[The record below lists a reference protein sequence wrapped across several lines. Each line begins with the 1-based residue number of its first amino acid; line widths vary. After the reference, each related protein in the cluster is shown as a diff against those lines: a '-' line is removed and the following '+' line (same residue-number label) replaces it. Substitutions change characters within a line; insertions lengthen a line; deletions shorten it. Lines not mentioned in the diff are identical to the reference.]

1 MNFAF
6 IIDPIER
13 LDPGHDS
20 TVAMMEAAQER
31 GHGVWVTRID
41 QLSVRSGQTWAN
53 LTPVQLQPVSLKQG
67 RYDIPQPWYQLG
79 EPTRR
84 PLGEMQAVFMRQD
97 PPVNTA
103 YLWATYLL
111 DYVPPPTLVVNQ
123 PAALRSANEK
133 MFALQVPELLPP
145 TLVSRDVGEIREFI
159 TRYGPGVLKPLGGKA
174 GEGILY
180 LDPADRNLNSLI
192 ELSTQGH
199 LPVMVQMYLPQVVQ
213 GDKRVIL
220 LAGEPIGAVNR
231 VPKGHEFRG
240 NMAVG
245 GQAVPC
251 DITERDRDI
260 AARLKPLLQR
270 AGLYFVGIDVIGGY
284 LTEVNVTSPTGIRE
298 IDRLNGTQLG
308 HKVIGWVE
316 EQCQTR
322 TLKNLKI

>member
-1 MNFAF
+1 MNFTF

-41 QLSVRSGQTWAN
+41 QLSVRAGQTWGK

-67 RYDIPQPWYQLG
+67 RYEIPQPWYQLG

-84 PLGEMQAVFMRQD
+84 PLGEMQGVFMRQD

-111 DYVPPPTLVVNQ
+111 DYVSPPTLVVNQ
-123 PAALRSANEK
+123 PEALRSANEK
-133 MFALQVPELLPP
+133 MVALQCPELLPP
-145 TLVSRDVGEIREFI
+145 TLVTRDGQEIREFLI
-159 TRYGPGVLKPLGGKA
+159 QYGPGVLKPLGGKA

-231 VPKGHEFRG
+231 VPKGYEFRG

-245 GQAVPC
+245 GQAVATE
-251 DITERDRDI
+251 ITERDRQI
-260 AARLKPLLQR
+260 AARLKPLLQ
-270 AGLYFVGIDVIGGY
+270 AKGLYLVGIDIIGGY
-284 LTEVNVTSPTGIRE
+284 LTEINVTSPTGIRE
-298 IDRLNGTQLG
+298 IDRLSGTRLG
-308 HKVIGWVE
+308 EKVITWVE
-316 EQCQTR
+316 AQS
-322 TLKNLKI
+322 

>member
-1 MNFAF
+1 MNLAF

-31 GHGVWVTRID
+31 GHEVWITQID
-41 QLSVRSGQTWAN
+41 QLSVREGQTWAW
-53 LTPVQLQPVSLKQG
+53 LTPVHLQPVRLQRG
-67 RYDIPQPWYQLG
+67 RYEIPQPWYRLG
-79 EPTRR
+79 EPVRR
-84 PLGEMQAVFMRQD
+84 PLGTMQAVLMRQD

-111 DYVPPPTLVVNQ
+111 DYVPTTTLVVNQ
-123 PAALRSANEK
+123 PAALRHANEK
-133 MFALQVPELLPP
+133 MFALQFPDLLPP
-145 TLVSRDVGEIREFI
+145 TLVTRDVREIREFLI
-159 TRYGPGVLKPLGGKA
+159 RYGPGILKPLGGKA

-199 LPVMVQMYLPQVVQ
+199 LPVMVQMYLPQVVA

-231 VPKGHEFRG
+231 VPQGHEFRG

-245 GQAVPC
+245 AQAVPAE
-251 DITERDRDI
+251 ITDRDREI
-260 AARLKPLLQR
+260 ARRLQPVLQA
-270 AGLYFVGIDVIGGY
+270 AGLYLVGIDVIGGY
-284 LTEVNVTSPTGIRE
+284 LTEINVTSPTGIRE
-298 IDRLNGTQLG
+298 IDRLQGTQLG
-308 HKVIGWVE
+308 QKVIAWVE
-316 EQCQTR
+316 TQVVALSQS
-322 TLKNLKI
+322 

>member
-1 MNFAF
+1 MNFTF

-31 GHGVWVTRID
+31 GHGVWITRID
-41 QLSVRSGQTWAN
+41 QLSVRAGQTWGK
-53 LTPVQLQPVSLKQG
+53 LTPIQLQPVSLKQG
-67 RYDIPQPWYQLG
+67 RYEISQPWYQLG
-79 EPTRR
+79 EPLRR
-84 PLGEMQAVFMRQD
+84 RLGEMQAVFMRQD

-111 DYVPPPTLVVNQ
+111 DYIPPPTLVVNQ
-123 PAALRSANEK
+123 PEALRSANEK
-133 MFALQVPELLPP
+133 MVALQCPELLPP
-145 TLVSRDVGEIREFI
+145 TLVTQDTQEIREFL
-159 TRYGPGVLKPLGGKA
+159 THYGPGILKPLGGKA

-199 LPVMVQMYLPQVVQ
+199 LPVMVQMYLPQAAQ
-213 GDKRVIL
+213 GDKRLIL

-231 VPKGHEFRG
+231 VPQGYEFRG

-245 GQAVPC
+245 GAAVPAE
-251 DITERDRDI
+251 ITDRDREI
-260 AARLKPLLQR
+260 AARLKPLLQ
-270 AGLYFVGIDVIGGY
+270 AKGLYLVGIDIIGGY

-298 IDRLNGTQLG
+298 IDRFSGTQLG
-308 HKVIGWVE
+308 QKIIAWVE
-316 EQCQTR
+316 EYSQTAG
-322 TLKNLKI
+322 TKVKL

>member
-20 TVAMMEAAQER
+20 TVAIMEAAQER

-41 QLSVRSGQTWAN
+41 QLSVRAGQTWGK

-67 RYDIPQPWYQLG
+67 RYEIPQPWYQLG

-111 DYVPPPTLVVNQ
+111 DYVSPPTLVVNQ
-123 PAALRSANEK
+123 PEGLRSANEK
-133 MFALQVPELLPP
+133 MVALQCPELLPP
-145 TLVSRDVGEIREFI
+145 TLVTRDGQEIREFLI
-159 TRYGPGVLKPLGGKA
+159 QYGPGVLKPLGGKA

-231 VPKGHEFRG
+231 VPKGYEFRG
-240 NMAVG
+240 NMALG
-245 GQAVPC
+245 GQAVATE
-251 DITERDRDI
+251 ITERDRQI
-260 AARLKPLLQR
+260 AARLKPLLQ
-270 AGLYFVGIDVIGGY
+270 AKGLYLVGIDIIGGY
-284 LTEVNVTSPTGIRE
+284 LTEINVTSPTGIRE
-298 IDRLNGTQLG
+298 IDRLSGTQLG
-308 HKVIGWVE
+308 PKIIAWVE
-316 EQCQTR
+316 AQSQTVGG
-322 TLKNLKI
+322 